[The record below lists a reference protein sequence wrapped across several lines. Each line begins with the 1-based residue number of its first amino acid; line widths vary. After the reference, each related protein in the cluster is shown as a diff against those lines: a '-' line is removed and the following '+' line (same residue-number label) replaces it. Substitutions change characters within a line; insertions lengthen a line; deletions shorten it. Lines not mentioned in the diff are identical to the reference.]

1 MTKPNRLGDE
11 KSPYLL
17 QHAYNPVDWYPWG
30 KEAFE
35 KAEKE
40 DKPVF
45 LSIGYGTCHWCHV
58 MEHESFEDPE
68 VARLMNDAFVSI
80 KVDREERPDIDKIY
94 MQVAQM
100 MTGRGGWPL
109 TIIMTPDKNPFFA
122 GTYIPKGDRFRQAG
136 MLSMIPQITDVWKSD
151 RSRVD
156 KITDQIKQSLSV
168 PETLEHAELGRA
180 NIEQM
185 VSVQANRF
193 DEMNGGFGRAPKFP
207 TPHNLMLLL
216 RHWNK
221 TGDEFSLL
229 MVEKTLQKMRDGGIF
244 DHIGYG
250 FHRYATDAHWLLP
263 HFEKMMYD
271 QAMLAMVC
279 IEAYQATR
287 DDQYANVVK
296 EILTYVIRDMRSP
309 EGAFYS
315 AEDAD
320 SEGEEGKFYI
330 WPEEEIRSLLTD
342 KEAEAFV
349 KVLNIQKDGNFYDE
363 ATREKAGTNIPHV
376 TSSLNEAARTLKT
389 DAETLSELLESAREK
404 LFNAREKRVGPLR
417 DDKVL
422 SDWNGLMIGALAK
435 AARVLDEP
443 EYARSAELAVQ
454 FIPKIMRRD
463 DGILM
468 HRFRAGEVSVLAFL
482 DDYAFLVWGLLE
494 LYETT
499 FDVHYLK
506 TARNL
511 NQDMLDHFW
520 DDKDGALFFAGD
532 YSEKLLVRQ
541 KEAYDGAIPSGNSIA
556 MLNLIHLARLLGEA
570 EYEQKASDIAKAFS
584 MQVERSPTG
593 FGMMLLPLHSVYGQ
607 SHRERATFACLTPHF
622 DCATMSL
629 NEGLA
634 DCQPQSN
641 PLCLSGEERLEHLPH
656 VLLRDAHPGVGE
668 GNCHSL
674 RTCKFRLDSQL
685 AALGHRL
692 DGVEDEVSEDL
703 TELNG
708 IS

>member
-1 MTKPNRLGDE
+1 MTKLKANSKPNKLINE

-30 KEAFE
+30 E
-35 KAEKE
+35 KAFQKAKKE
-40 DKPVF
+40 DKPIF
-45 LSIGYGTCHWCHV
+45 LSIGYSTCHWCHV
-58 MEHESFEDPE
+58 MEHESFEDSE
-68 VARLMNDAFVSI
+68 VARVMNDAFVSI

-109 TIIMTPDKNPFFA
+109 TIIMTPNKEPFFA
-122 GTYIPKGDRFRQAG
+122 GTYIPKGDRFGQAG
-136 MLSMIPQITDVWKSD
+136 MLSMIPQITGAWKSD

-156 KITDQIKQSLSV
+156 KITDQIKRSLLT
-168 PETLEHAELGRA
+168 PESREQTELGRES
-180 NIEQM
+180 IEQM

-216 RHWNK
+216 RHWK
-221 TGDEFSLL
+221 RTGDEFSLL

-244 DHIGYG
+244 DHVGYG
-250 FHRYATDAHWLLP
+250 FHRYVTDAHWLLP
-263 HFEKMMYD
+263 HFEKMLYD
-271 QAMLAMVC
+271 QAMLAMVYT
-279 IEAYQATR
+279 ETYQATR
-287 DDQYANVVK
+287 DDQYADVVK
-296 EILTYVIRDMRSP
+296 EILTYVMRDMRSP

-320 SEGEEGKFYI
+320 SEGEEGKFYV
-330 WPEEEIRSLLTD
+330 WSEEEIRSLLTN

-363 ATREKAGTNIPHV
+363 ATREKVGTNIPHV
-376 TSSLNEAARTLKT
+376 TSSLNDAARALKT
-389 DAETLSELLESAREK
+389 DEESLSELMESAREK
-404 LFNAREKRVGPLR
+404 LFSAREKRVRPLR

-422 SDWNGLMIGALAK
+422 SDWNGLMIAALAK
-435 AARVLDEP
+435 AARVLDDP
-443 EYARSAELAVQ
+443 EYARNAEIAVQ
-454 FIPKIMRRD
+454 FILKTMRRD

-468 HRFRAGEVSVLAFL
+468 HRFREGEVSVPAFL
-482 DDYAFLVWGLLE
+482 DDYAFFIWGLLE

-499 FDVHYLK
+499 FDVQYLK
-506 TARNL
+506 AARNL

-556 MLNLIHLARLLGEA
+556 MLNLIRLARLLGDA

-593 FGMMLLPLHSVYGQ
+593 FGMMLLALDFALGPSYEVIIAGNPEADDTQKMLKTL
-607 SHRERATFACLTPHF
+607 RERFIP
-622 DCATMSL
+622 
-629 NEGLA
+629 NKI
-634 DCQPQSN
+634 
-641 PLCLSGEERLEHLPH
+641 
-656 VLLRDAHPGVGE
+656 VLLRGSNE
-668 GNCHSL
+668 QSQQI
-674 RTCKFRLDSQL
+674 TQL
-685 AALGHRL
+685 APYTKYYDSLKGKATVHVCINQNCKLPITETSQMLKLL
-692 DGVEDEVSEDL
+692 DEAE
-703 TELNG
+703 
-708 IS
+708 

>member
-1 MTKPNRLGDE
+1 MTEPKGNSKPNKLINE

-30 KEAFE
+30 EEAFQ
-35 KAEKE
+35 KAENE
-40 DKPVF
+40 DKPIF
-45 LSIGYGTCHWCHV
+45 LSIGYSTCHWCHV
-58 MEHESFEDPE
+58 MEHESFEDLE
-68 VARLMNDAFVSI
+68 VARVMNDAFVNI

-109 TIIMTPDKNPFFA
+109 TIIMTPDKEPFFA
-122 GTYIPKGDRFRQAG
+122 GTYIPKGDRFGQTG
-136 MLSMIPQITDVWKSD
+136 MLSMIPQITDAWKSD

-156 KITDQIKQSLSV
+156 KITDQIKRSLLT
-168 PETLEHAELGRA
+168 PELLEQPELGRKSV
-180 NIEQM
+180 EQM

-193 DEMNGGFGRAPKFP
+193 DDKNGGFGRAPKFP

-216 RHWNK
+216 RHWK
-221 TGDEFSLL
+221 RTGDEFSLL

-244 DHIGYG
+244 DHVGYG

-263 HFEKMMYD
+263 HFEKMLYD
-271 QAMLAMVC
+271 QAMLAMVYT
-279 IEAYQATR
+279 EAFQATR
-287 DDQYANVVK
+287 DDQYANVAR
-296 EILTYVIRDMRSP
+296 EIFTYVIRDMRSP

-320 SEGEEGKFYI
+320 SEGEEGKFYV
-330 WPEEEIRSLLTD
+330 WSEEEIRSLLTD

-349 KVLNIQKDGNFYDE
+349 KVLNIRKDGNFYDE
-363 ATREKAGTNIPHV
+363 ATQEKVGTNIPHV
-376 TSSLNEAARTLKT
+376 TLSLKDAARALKT
-389 DAETLSELLESAREK
+389 GEETLSELLESARDK
-404 LFNAREKRVGPLR
+404 LFNAREKRVRPLR

-422 SDWNGLMIGALAK
+422 SDWNGLMIAALAK
-435 AARVLDEP
+435 AARVLDDP
-443 EYARSAELAVQ
+443 EYARSAELAVE
-454 FIPKIMRRD
+454 FILKTMRRD

-468 HRFRAGEVSVLAFL
+468 HRFRENEVSVPAFL

-499 FDVHYLK
+499 FDVQYLK
-506 TARNL
+506 TARGL

-520 DDKDGALFFAGD
+520 DEKDGALFFAGD

-556 MLNLIHLARLLGEA
+556 MLNLIRLARLLGEA

-593 FGMMLLPLHSVYGQ
+593 FGMMLLALDFALGPSYEIIIAGNPEADDTQNMLKTL
-607 SHRERATFACLTPHF
+607 RERFIPNKITILRG
-622 DCATMSL
+622 SK
-629 NEGLA
+629 E
-634 DCQPQSN
+634 QS
-641 PLCLSGEERLEHLPH
+641 EQI
-656 VLLRDAHPGVGE
+656 
-668 GNCHSL
+668 
-674 RTCKFRLDSQL
+674 TQL
-685 AALGHRL
+685 APYTEYYDSLKGRAIVHVCINQNCMLPTTETSQMLKIL
-692 DGVEDEVSEDL
+692 DEAE
-703 TELNG
+703 
-708 IS
+708 

>member
-1 MTKPNRLGDE
+1 MTEPKVNNKSNKLINE

-30 KEAFE
+30 EEAFQR
-35 KAEKE
+35 AEKE
-40 DKPVF
+40 DKPIF
-45 LSIGYGTCHWCHV
+45 LSIGYSTCHWCHV

-109 TIIMTPDKNPFFA
+109 TIIMTPDKEPFFA
-122 GTYIPKGDRFRQAG
+122 GTYIPKGNRFGQTG

-156 KITDQIKQSLSV
+156 KITDQIKHSLLTS
-168 PETLEHAELGRA
+168 ESLEQTELGRES
-180 NIEQM
+180 IEQM
-185 VSVQANRF
+185 VSMQANRF
-193 DEMNGGFGRAPKFP
+193 DEMNGGFGHAPKFP
-207 TPHNLMLLL
+207 TSHNLMLLL
-216 RHWNK
+216 RHWKK

-244 DHIGYG
+244 DHVGYG
-250 FHRYATDAHWLLP
+250 FHRYATDALWLLP
-263 HFEKMMYD
+263 HFEKMLYD
-271 QAMLAMVC
+271 QAMLAMVYT
-279 IEAYQATR
+279 ETYQATR
-287 DDQYANVVK
+287 DDQYANVAK
-296 EILTYVIRDMRSP
+296 EILTYVMRDMRSP

-320 SEGEEGKFYI
+320 SEGEEGKFYV
-330 WPEEEIRSLLTD
+330 WSEEEIRSLLTD

-349 KVLNIQKDGNFYDE
+349 KVLNIQRDGNFYDE

-376 TSSLNEAARTLKT
+376 TSSLNDAARALKT
-389 DAETLSELLESAREK
+389 DEETFSELLESAREK
-404 LFNAREKRVGPLR
+404 LFSAREKRIRPLR

-422 SDWNGLMIGALAK
+422 SDWNGLMIAALAK
-435 AARVLDEP
+435 AARVLNEP
-443 EYARSAELAVQ
+443 EYARSAELAIQ
-454 FIPKIMRRD
+454 FILKTMRRD

-468 HRFRAGEVSVLAFL
+468 HRFREDEVSVPAFL

-499 FDVHYLK
+499 FDVQYLK
-506 TARNL
+506 TARDL

-520 DDKDGALFFAGD
+520 DEQGGALFFAAD

-556 MLNLIHLARLLGEA
+556 MLNLIRLARLLGEA

-584 MQVERSPTG
+584 MQAERSPTG
-593 FGMMLLPLHSVYGQ
+593 YGMMLLALDFALGPSYEVIIAGDPKADNTRNMLKTLRDRFIPNKIVLLKGGKEQ
-607 SHRERATFACLTPHF
+607 SQQITQLAPYTKYY
-622 DCATMSL
+622 DSL
-629 NEGLA
+629 NGKA
-634 DCQPQSN
+634 TVHVCMNQN
-641 PLCLSGEERLEHLPH
+641 CKLPTTKTSQMLK
-656 VLLRDAHPGVGE
+656 LL
-668 GNCHSL
+668 
-674 RTCKFRLDSQL
+674 
-685 AALGHRL
+685 
-692 DGVEDEVSEDL
+692 DEAE
-703 TELNG
+703 
-708 IS
+708 

>member
-1 MTKPNRLGDE
+1 MAKANRLVNE
-11 KSPYLL
+11 RSPYLL

-40 DKPVF
+40 DRPIF
-45 LSIGYGTCHWCHV
+45 LSIGYSTCHWCHV

-68 VARLMNDAFVSI
+68 VAQLMNDAFVSI
-80 KVDREERPDIDKIY
+80 KVDREERPDIDKMY

-109 TIIMTPDKNPFFA
+109 TIIMTPDKEPFFA
-122 GTYIPKGDRFRQAG
+122 GTYIPKGDRFGQAG

-151 RSRVD
+151 RLRVD
-156 KITDQIKQSLSV
+156 KISDQIKQSLSI
-168 PETLEHAELGRA
+168 PETLEHAELGHES
-180 NIEQM
+180 IEQM
-185 VSVQANRF
+185 VSAQANRF
-193 DEMNGGFGRAPKFP
+193 DEINGGFGRAPKFP

-216 RHWNK
+216 RHWKK

-244 DHIGYG
+244 DHVGYG

-263 HFEKMMYD
+263 HFEKMLYD
-271 QAMLAMVC
+271 QAMLALVYT
-279 IEAYQATR
+279 ETYQATR

-296 EILTYVIRDMRSP
+296 EILTYVMRDMRSP

-320 SEGEEGKFYI
+320 SEGEEGKFYV
-330 WPEEEIRSLLTD
+330 WSEEEIRSLLTD

-349 KVLNIQKDGNFYDE
+349 KVFNIQKDGNFYDE

-376 TSSLNEAARTLKT
+376 TSSLSNAARALKT
-389 DAETLSELLESAREK
+389 NEETLSDLLESAREK
-404 LFNAREKRVGPLR
+404 LFNAREKRVRPLR

-422 SDWNGLMIGALAK
+422 SDWNGLMIAALAK
-435 AARVLDEP
+435 AARVLNDP

-454 FIPKIMRRD
+454 FILKTMRRD

-468 HRFRAGEVSVLAFL
+468 HRFRENEVSVPAFL

-499 FDVHYLK
+499 FDVQYLR
-506 TARNL
+506 TARDL
-511 NQDMLDHFW
+511 NQDMLDYFW
-520 DDKDGALFFAGD
+520 DEKDGALFFAGD
-532 YSEKLLVRQ
+532 YSEKLLIRQ

-556 MLNLIHLARLLGEA
+556 MLNLIRLARLLGEA

-593 FGMMLLPLHSVYGQ
+593 FGMMLLALDFALGPSYEVIIAGNPEADDTQDMLRML
-607 SHRERATFACLTPHF
+607 REKFIP
-622 DCATMSL
+622 
-629 NEGLA
+629 NKI
-634 DCQPQSN
+634 
-641 PLCLSGEERLEHLPH
+641 
-656 VLLRDAHPGVGE
+656 VLLRGGKE
-668 GNCHSL
+668 QSQQI
-674 RTCKFRLDSQL
+674 TQL
-685 AALGHRL
+685 APYTKYYNSLKGKATVHVCINQNCKLPTTETSQMIKIL
-692 DGVEDEVSEDL
+692 DEAE
-703 TELNG
+703 
-708 IS
+708 

>member
-1 MTKPNRLGDE
+1 MTEPKANSKPNKLINE

-30 KEAFE
+30 EEAFQ

-40 DKPVF
+40 DKPIF
-45 LSIGYGTCHWCHV
+45 LSIGYSTCHWCHV

-68 VARLMNDAFVSI
+68 VARVMNDAFVSI

-94 MQVAQM
+94 MQVAQI

-109 TIIMTPDKNPFFA
+109 TIIMTPDKEPFFA
-122 GTYIPKGDRFRQAG
+122 GTYIPKGDRFGQAG
-136 MLSMIPQITDVWKSD
+136 MLSMIPQITDAWKSD
-151 RSRVD
+151 RSRVV
-156 KITDQIKQSLSV
+156 KITDQIKRSLLT
-168 PETLEHAELGRA
+168 PESLEQTELGRKS
-180 NIEQM
+180 IEQM
-185 VSVQANRF
+185 VSVQTSRF

-216 RHWNK
+216 RHWK
-221 TGDEFSLL
+221 RTGDEFSLL

-244 DHIGYG
+244 DHVGYG

-263 HFEKMMYD
+263 HFEKMLYD
-271 QAMLAMVC
+271 QAMLAMAYT
-279 IEAYQATR
+279 EAYQATR

-296 EILTYVIRDMRSP
+296 EILTYVMRDMRSP

-320 SEGEEGKFYI
+320 SEGEEGKFYV
-330 WPEEEIRSLLTD
+330 WSEEEMRSLLID

-363 ATREKAGTNIPHV
+363 ATREKVGTNIPHI
-376 TSSLNEAARTLKT
+376 TSSLNDAARALKT
-389 DAETLSELLESAREK
+389 DEESLSELLESAREK
-404 LFNAREKRVGPLR
+404 LFSAREKRVRPLR

-422 SDWNGLMIGALAK
+422 SDWNGLMIAALAK
-435 AARVLDEP
+435 AARVLDDA
-443 EYARSAELAVQ
+443 EYARSAEIAVQ
-454 FIPKIMRRD
+454 FILKTMRRD

-468 HRFRAGEVSVLAFL
+468 HRFREGEVSIPAFL

-499 FDVHYLK
+499 FDVQYLK
-506 TARNL
+506 TARDL

-556 MLNLIHLARLLGEA
+556 MLNLIRLARLLGEA

-593 FGMMLLPLHSVYGQ
+593 FGMMLSALDFALGPSYEVIIAGDPDAVDTRSMLKTL
-607 SHRERATFACLTPHF
+607 RERFIP
-622 DCATMSL
+622 
-629 NEGLA
+629 NKI
-634 DCQPQSN
+634 
-641 PLCLSGEERLEHLPH
+641 
-656 VLLRDAHPGVGE
+656 VLLRGGKEQSQQIA
-668 GNCHSL
+668 
-674 RTCKFRLDSQL
+674 QL
-685 AALGHRL
+685 APYTKYYDSLKGKATVHVCINQNCKLPTTETSQMLKLL
-692 DGVEDEVSEDL
+692 DEDDK
-703 TELNG
+703 
-708 IS
+708 

>member
-1 MTKPNRLGDE
+1 MTEPKANSKPNKLINE

-30 KEAFE
+30 EEAFQ

-40 DKPVF
+40 DKPIF
-45 LSIGYGTCHWCHV
+45 LSIGYSTCHWCHV
-58 MEHESFEDPE
+58 MEHESFEDSE
-68 VARLMNDAFVSI
+68 VAHLMNDAFVSI
-80 KVDREERPDIDKIY
+80 KVDKEERPDIDKIY

-109 TIIMTPDKNPFFA
+109 TIIMTPDKEPFFA
-122 GTYIPKGDRFRQAG
+122 GTYIPKGDRFGQTG
-136 MLSMIPQITDVWKSD
+136 MLSMIPQITDIWKSD

-168 PETLEHAELGRA
+168 PETLEHAELRLES
-180 NIEQM
+180 IEQM

-216 RHWNK
+216 RHWKK

-229 MVEKTLQKMRDGGIF
+229 MVERTLQKMRDGGIF
-244 DHIGYG
+244 DHVGYG

-263 HFEKMMYD
+263 HFEKMLYD
-271 QAMLAMVC
+271 QAMLAMVYT
-279 IEAYQATR
+279 EAYQATR

-296 EILTYVIRDMRSP
+296 EILTYVMRDMRSP

-320 SEGEEGKFYI
+320 SEGEEGKFYV
-330 WPEEEIRSLLTD
+330 WSEKEIRSLLTD
-342 KEAEAFV
+342 QEAEAFV

-363 ATREKAGTNIPHV
+363 ATREKVGTNIPHV
-376 TSSLNEAARTLKT
+376 TLFLNDAARALKT
-389 DAETLSELLESAREK
+389 DEETLSELLESAREK
-404 LFNAREKRVGPLR
+404 LFNAREKRVRPLR

-422 SDWNGLMIGALAK
+422 TDWNGLMIAALAK

-443 EYARSAELAVQ
+443 EYTRSAELAVQ
-454 FIPKIMRRD
+454 FILKTMRRN

-468 HRFRAGEVSVLAFL
+468 HRFREGEVSVPAFL

-499 FDVHYLK
+499 FDVQYLK

-556 MLNLIHLARLLGEA
+556 MLNLIRLARLLGEG
-570 EYEQKASDIAKAFS
+570 EHEQKASDIAKAFS

-593 FGMMLLPLHSVYGQ
+593 FGMMLSALNFALGPSYEVIIAGNLEADDTRNMLKTL
-607 SHRERATFACLTPHF
+607 RERFIPNKIVLVRGGK
-622 DCATMSL
+622 
-629 NEGLA
+629 E
-634 DCQPQSN
+634 QSQQI
-641 PLCLSGEERLEHLPH
+641 
-656 VLLRDAHPGVGE
+656 
-668 GNCHSL
+668 
-674 RTCKFRLDSQL
+674 TQL
-685 AALGHRL
+685 APYTKYYDSLKGKATVHVCINQNCKLPTTETSQMLKLL
-692 DGVEDEVSEDL
+692 DEAE
-703 TELNG
+703 
-708 IS
+708 

>member
-1 MTKPNRLGDE
+1 MTEPKANSKPNKLIDE

-17 QHAYNPVDWYPWG
+17 QHACNPVDWYPWG
-30 KEAFE
+30 EEAFQ

-40 DKPVF
+40 NKPIF
-45 LSIGYGTCHWCHV
+45 LSIGYSTCHWCHV

-68 VARLMNDAFVSI
+68 VARMMNDAFISI

-109 TIIMTPDKNPFFA
+109 TIIMTPKKEPFFA
-122 GTYIPKGDRFRQAG
+122 GTYIPKGDRFGQAG
-136 MLSMIPQITDVWKSD
+136 MLSMIPQITNAWKSD

-168 PETLEHAELGRA
+168 PETLEHAELGPES
-180 NIEQM
+180 IEQM
-185 VSVQANRF
+185 VSVQASRF
-193 DEMNGGFGRAPKFP
+193 DEINGGFGRAPKFP

-216 RHWNK
+216 RHWKK

-244 DHIGYG
+244 DHVGYG

-263 HFEKMMYD
+263 HFEKMLYD
-271 QAMLAMVC
+271 QAMLVMVYA
-279 IEAYQATR
+279 ETYQATR
-287 DDQYANVVK
+287 NDRYAKVAK
-296 EILTYVIRDMRSP
+296 EALTYVMRDMRSP

-320 SEGEEGKFYI
+320 SEGEEGKFYV
-330 WPEEEIRSLLTD
+330 WSEEEIRSLLTD

-363 ATREKAGTNIPHV
+363 ATREKVGTNIPHV
-376 TSSLNEAARTLKT
+376 TSSLKDTARALNTNE
-389 DAETLSELLESAREK
+389 ESLSELLERAREK
-404 LFNAREKRVGPLR
+404 LFSAREKRVRPLR

-422 SDWNGLMIGALAK
+422 SDWNGLMIAALAK
-435 AARVLDEP
+435 AARVLDDP

-454 FIPKIMRRD
+454 FILKTMRRD
-463 DGILM
+463 DGVLM
-468 HRFRAGEVSVLAFL
+468 HRFREGEVSVPAFL

-499 FDVHYLK
+499 FDVQHLK
-506 TARNL
+506 TARDL
-511 NQDMLDHFW
+511 NQDMLDHFG

-532 YSEKLLVRQ
+532 YSEKLLIRQ

-556 MLNLIHLARLLGEA
+556 MLNLIRLARLLGEG

-584 MQVERSPTG
+584 RQVERSPTG
-593 FGMMLLPLHSVYGQ
+593 FGMMLSALNFALGPSYEIIIAGNPEADDTQNMLKTL
-607 SHRERATFACLTPHF
+607 RERFIP
-622 DCATMSL
+622 
-629 NEGLA
+629 NKI
-634 DCQPQSN
+634 
-641 PLCLSGEERLEHLPH
+641 
-656 VLLRDAHPGVGE
+656 VLLRGGKEQSQQV
-668 GNCHSL
+668 
-674 RTCKFRLDSQL
+674 TQL
-685 AALGHRL
+685 APYTKYYDSLKGKATVHVCINQNCKLPTTETSQMLKLL
-692 DGVEDEVSEDL
+692 DEA
-703 TELNG
+703 
-708 IS
+708 

>member
-1 MTKPNRLGDE
+1 MTKPNKLINE

-30 KEAFE
+30 EEAFQ

-40 DKPVF
+40 DKPIF
-45 LSIGYGTCHWCHV
+45 LSIGYSTCHWCHV
-58 MEHESFEDPE
+58 MEHESFEDTE

-109 TIIMTPDKNPFFA
+109 TIIMTQDKEPFFA
-122 GTYIPKGDRFRQAG
+122 GTYIPKGDRFGQAG
-136 MLSMIPQITDVWKSD
+136 MLTMIPQITDVWKSD

-156 KITDQIKQSLSV
+156 KITNQIKQSLTV
-168 PETLEHAELGRA
+168 PETLEQAKLGRKS
-180 NIEQM
+180 IEQM

-193 DEMNGGFGRAPKFP
+193 DEMNGGFGRSPKFP

-216 RHWNK
+216 RHWKK
-221 TGDEFSLL
+221 TGDKFSLL

-244 DHIGYG
+244 DHVGYG

-263 HFEKMMYD
+263 HFEKMLYD
-271 QAMLAMVC
+271 QAMLAMVYA
-279 IEAYQATR
+279 EAYQATR
-287 DDQYANVVK
+287 DNQYANVVK
-296 EILTYVIRDMRSP
+296 EILTYVMRDMRSP

-320 SEGEEGKFYI
+320 SEGEEGKFYV
-330 WPEEEIRSLLTD
+330 WSEEEIRSTLTD

-363 ATREKAGTNIPHV
+363 ATREKVGTNIPHV
-376 TSSLNEAARTLKT
+376 TLSLNDAARALKT
-389 DAETLSELLESAREK
+389 DEETLLELLESAREK
-404 LFNAREKRVGPLR
+404 LFSAREKRVRPLR

-422 SDWNGLMIGALAK
+422 TDWNGLMIAALAK
-435 AARVLDEP
+435 AARVLDDS

-454 FIPKIMRRD
+454 FILKTMRRD

-468 HRFRAGEVSVLAFL
+468 HRFREGEVSVPAFL

-499 FDVHYLK
+499 FDVQYLK

-520 DDKDGALFFAGD
+520 DDMDGALFFAGD

-556 MLNLIHLARLLGEA
+556 MLNLIRLARLLGEG

-584 MQVERSPTG
+584 MQVERSPSG
-593 FGMMLLPLHSVYGQ
+593 FGMMLSALNFALGPSYEVIIAGNPEAVDTRNMLKTL
-607 SHRERATFACLTPHF
+607 RERFIP
-622 DCATMSL
+622 
-629 NEGLA
+629 NKI
-634 DCQPQSN
+634 
-641 PLCLSGEERLEHLPH
+641 
-656 VLLRDAHPGVGE
+656 VLLRGGKE
-668 GNCHSL
+668 QSQQI
-674 RTCKFRLDSQL
+674 TQL
-685 AALGHRL
+685 APYTKYYDSLKGKATVHVCINQNCKLPTTETSQMLKLL
-692 DGVEDEVSEDL
+692 DEAE
-703 TELNG
+703 
-708 IS
+708 